1 MRGRPVRA
9 RAAGS
14 ETLEKEGQESCRRT
28 GRVKPAGER
37 GAPEWEEG
45 FRAGP
50 SPGRKPVR
58 ASGRGALSGNGRG
71 TDTSAAAGPREPTRA
86 GKDTV
91 KGGQRRRSRGLDDG
105 TRSFRS
111 EALKTRTLG
120 VPAGWNR
127 PANRLRRQTRREV
140 EKTWGRGAAGAEA
153 CRSRR
158 DEEGAGRARTQGGAG
173 SLPGEGAWNTLKPDR
188 SLEEDRVVGSYWPS
202 SDRIEGLQDDERLRL
217 GVTSERHRTVAI
229 RL

>member
-71 TDTSAAAGPREPTRA
+71 TDTSAAAGSREPTRA

-127 PANRLRRQTRREV
+127 PANRLAVRP
-140 EKTWGRGAAGAEA
+140 
-153 CRSRR
+153 
-158 DEEGAGRARTQGGAG
+158 AGRLRKPGGGERQVRKPAGHGGTRKALEGQEPREAPGPFPVKARGM
-173 SLPGEGAWNTLKPDR
+173 P
-188 SLEEDRVVGSYWPS
+188 
-202 SDRIEGLQDDERLRL
+202 
-217 GVTSERHRTVAI
+217 
-229 RL
+229 